1 MGQANLSESNQVR
14 KLLTPEEVRNK
25 LGDKRNIIS
34 IPGMYPLMAYKIRF
48 YEEEYFKTKT
58 FRTYGIPKVSGIYE
72 RPPED
77 EIIDG
82 KVLEELQDMEAYK
95 EMIRMENLEDYD
107 DYEEE
112 VV

>member
-1 MGQANLSESNQVR
+1 
-14 KLLTPEEVRNK
+14 
-25 LGDKRNIIS
+25 
-34 IPGMYPLMAYKIRF
+34 MYPLMTYKIRF